1 MDRFFAVFVIFFGYG
16 LAAECKFFFHLLNP
30 FIPSGLFH
38 INSLDRFVSSIR
50 SAWSVFFITIFI
62 AIPDLNTNNVDPD
75 QTPSSVASDLD
86 RNCLPMSIFS
96 RRQSD
101 CILFLFFTKSWIWH
115 FMQIVSIRDTLH
127 KNVKSCF
134 LGRIRKNI
142 TKCRLL
148 KILPRVL
155 SVVFFF
161 FCVSQFHARRR

>member
-1 MDRFFAVFVIFFGYG
+1 MPAQ
-16 LAAECKFFFHLLNP
+16 FFF
-30 FIPSGLFH
+30 FI
-38 INSLDRFVSSIR
+38 
-50 SAWSVFFITIFI
+50 ITIFI
-62 AIPDLNTNNVDPD
+62 AIPDLNTNSVDPD
-75 QTPSSVASDLD
+75 QTPSSAASDLD

-96 RRQSD
+96 RRPSD

-155 SVVFFF
+155 SVMFFF
-161 FCVSQFHARRR
+161 SVSVNFTLADVESKTFADDNK